1 MYTTLRAVRAF
12 ALGLIIWKLVGLLP
26 VLSWLANPSAITTQM
41 WVSLIFQLAWL
52 SIGLGIFYGSK
63 RLINYLHRRKHG
75 VNHPDADGP
84 TYDPAAHRPAG
95 PPPAD
100 LWSKK

>member
-1 MYTTLRAVRAF
+1 MYWTLRAVRAL
-12 ALGLIIWKLVGLLP
+12 AIGWVVWQLVGLLP
-26 VLSWLANPSAITTQM
+26 VLTWLANPSAITGNM
-41 WVSLIFQLAWL
+41 WAVVVAKLAL
-52 SIGLGIFYGSK
+52 AIIGVGVFFGCK
-63 RLINYLHRRKHG
+63 WLINYLHRRKHG